1 MSFPKY
7 PAYKDSGVEWIGD
20 IPVGWQPTTFKTV
33 LVLNDGGVWG
43 SDPDGQN
50 DCLVLRSTD
59 QTIDG
64 QWEIKDPAQRKLVAK
79 ERENHVLE
87 KGDLLITKSS
97 GSEFHIGKTTIVDE
111 NVASLKACFS
121 NFMQRLRV
129 NNYCNPFF
137 FWYVLNSPVARDQ
150 FFYLSNSTIGL
161 ANLSASLINNSH
173 IPLPPLPEQQAI
185 ASFLDREC
193 GKIDALIAEQERLIA
208 LLAEKRQGVIS
219 HAVTK
224 GLNPNVPMKDSGIPW
239 IGMVPE
245 GWDYSRLRF
254 VAQFN
259 PSKTE
264 ISYLPLNEEI
274 SFLPMEAIGD
284 DGTIN
289 LEQKRK
295 ISDVQNGYTY
305 FRDMDIVFAKITPC
319 FENGKG
325 AVVKGLLRG
334 VGFGTT
340 ELIVAR
346 SVPSRVI
353 PEYLFLFFQ
362 SDIFRKPAEASMY
375 GAGGQKRVSER
386 FVRDFSISL
395 PPLPEQQAIA
405 SFLDLECRKIDTLI
419 AEQKAMLALC
429 KERRAALI
437 SAAVTGKI
445 DVRAQSKARA
455 A

>member
-20 IPVGWQPTTFKTV
+20 IPVGWIISPLRYLAQCLDGKRIPLNKEERSCKKGNIPYWGANCIVDFVDEFLFNQELILIGEDGAPFFDKT
-33 LVLNDGGVWG
+33 
-43 SDPDGQN
+43 
-50 DCLVLRSTD
+50 
-59 QTIDG
+59 
-64 QWEIKDPAQRKLVAK
+64 K
-79 ERENHVLE
+79 EVSFYINGPIWPNNHVHVLKVFE
-87 KGDLLITKSS
+87 NFSPKFLVNALNFVEYSS
-97 GSEFHIGKTTIVDE
+97 YIEGSTRDKLTQNNMNRIV
-111 NVASLKACFS
+111 L
-121 NFMQRLRV
+121 
-129 NNYCNPFF
+129 P
-137 FWYVLNSPVARDQ
+137 
-150 FFYLSNSTIGL
+150 I
-161 ANLSASLINNSH
+161 
-173 IPLPPLPEQQAI
+173 PPLPEQQAI

>member
-7 PAYKDSGVEWIGD
+7 PAYKDSGVEWIGR
-20 IPVGWQPTTFKTV
+20 IPAEWTLSRIGSCFAERRQKVSDADYPPLSVTKNGIVPQLETAAKTDDNNNRKCV
-33 LVLNDGGVWG
+33 ISGDFVINSRSDRKGSSGVSPQDGSVSLINTVISPLKSIYGRF
-43 SDPDGQN
+43 
-50 DCLVLRSTD
+50 CHHLLRSTAFQEEYYKYGKGIVAD
-59 QTIDG
+59 LWSTNYN
-64 QWEIKDPAQRKLVAK
+64 EMKL
-79 ERENHVLE
+79 
-87 KGDLLITKSS
+87 I
-97 GSEFHIGKTTIVDE
+97 
-111 NVASLKACFS
+111 
-121 NFMQRLRV
+121 
-129 NNYCNPFF
+129 
-137 FWYVLNSPVARDQ
+137 
-150 FFYLSNSTIGL
+150 YL
-161 ANLSASLINNSH
+161 A
-173 IPLPPLPEQQAI
+173 LPPLPEQQAI

-305 FRDMDIVFAKITPC
+305 FRNMDIVFAKITPC

>member
-7 PAYKDSGVEWIGD
+7 PAYKDSGVEWIGE
-20 IPVGWQPTTFKTV
+20 IPVGWNVAPLFSISTENRDKNTGLKSSNTLSLSYGNIIARDKNDNFGLLPDSYETYQIVKFGDIIFRLTDLQNDKNSLRSAISRYDGIITSAYLSIKTEKDCSPFYV
-33 LVLNDGGVWG
+33 SYLMRAYDCEKVFYSMGGGVRQ
-43 SDPDGQN
+43 SLN
-50 DCLVLRSTD
+50 F
-59 QTIDG
+59 
-64 QWEIKDPAQRKLVAK
+64 K
-79 ERENHVLE
+79 EFKH
-87 KGDLLITKSS
+87 
-97 GSEFHIGKTTIVDE
+97 
-111 NVASLKACFS
+111 
-121 NFMQRLRV
+121 
-129 NNYCNPFF
+129 
-137 FWYVLNSPVARDQ
+137 
-150 FFYLSNSTIGL
+150 LSVI
-161 ANLSASLINNSH
+161 I
-173 IPLPPLPEQQAI
+173 PPLTEQQTI

>member
-7 PAYKDSGVEWIGD
+7 PAYKDSGVEWIGR
-20 IPVGWQPTTFKTV
+20 IPAEWTLSRIGSCFAERRQKVSDADYPPLSVTKNGIVPQLETAAKTDDNNNRKCV
-33 LVLNDGGVWG
+33 ISGDFVINSRSDRKGSSGVSPQDGSVSLINTVISPLKSIYGRF
-43 SDPDGQN
+43 
-50 DCLVLRSTD
+50 CHHLLRSTAFQEEYYKYGKGIVAD
-59 QTIDG
+59 LWSTNYN
-64 QWEIKDPAQRKLVAK
+64 EMKL
-79 ERENHVLE
+79 
-87 KGDLLITKSS
+87 I
-97 GSEFHIGKTTIVDE
+97 
-111 NVASLKACFS
+111 
-121 NFMQRLRV
+121 
-129 NNYCNPFF
+129 
-137 FWYVLNSPVARDQ
+137 
-150 FFYLSNSTIGL
+150 YL
-161 ANLSASLINNSH
+161 A
-173 IPLPPLPEQQAI
+173 LPPLPEQQAI

>member
-7 PAYKDSGVEWIGD
+7 PAYKNSGVEWIGE
-20 IPVGWQPTTFKTV
+20 IPVGWIISPLRYLAHCLDGKRIPLNKEERSYKKGDIPYWGANCIVDFVDEFLFNQELILLGEDGAPFFDKT
-33 LVLNDGGVWG
+33 
-43 SDPDGQN
+43 
-50 DCLVLRSTD
+50 
-59 QTIDG
+59 
-64 QWEIKDPAQRKLVAK
+64 K
-79 ERENHVLE
+79 EVSFYINEPIWPNNHVHVLKVFE
-87 KGDLLITKSS
+87 NFSPKFLVYSLNCVEYSS
-97 GSEFHIGKTTIVDE
+97 YIEGSTRDKLTQNNMNRIV
-111 NVASLKACFS
+111 V
-121 NFMQRLRV
+121 
-129 NNYCNPFF
+129 P
-137 FWYVLNSPVARDQ
+137 
-150 FFYLSNSTIGL
+150 I
-161 ANLSASLINNSH
+161 
-173 IPLPPLPEQQAI
+173 PPLPEQQAI

-208 LLAEKRQGVIS
+208 LLAEKRQAVIS

-224 GLNPNVPMKDSGIPW
+224 GLNPNAPMKESGIPW

-245 GWDYSRLRF
+245 GWDCSRLRF

-264 ISYLPLNEEI
+264 ISYIPLNEEV
-274 SFLPMEAIGD
+274 SFLPMEAIRD

-325 AVVKGLLRG
+325 AVVKKLLRG
-334 VGFGTT
+334 IGFGTT

-353 PEYLFLFFQ
+353 PEYLFRFFQ

-386 FVRDFSISL
+386 FVRDFSVYL
-395 PPLPEQQAIA
+395 PPLPDQQAIA
-405 SFLDLECRKIDTLI
+405 SFLDLTCSKIDTLI
-419 AEQKAMLALC
+419 AEQKTMLTLC

-445 DVRAQSKARA
+445 DVRAQNKALA